1 MTEGGKRTGRRA
13 LVTGAARR
21 IGRAMALD
29 LAAAGWDVAI
39 HYQSSGDAAEA
50 TAEEARRL
58 GVRAATIG
66 ADLLSEAQTVGL
78 VGRAAEALGG
88 PLSLLINNA
97 SLFENDRIG
106 SMTRESW
113 DRGVET
119 NLRAP
124 VHLTQQFAAQAPK
137 AEPDAGGEPVAQ
149 ASVINMID
157 QRVWKPTPDFMSYTV
172 AKSALLAFTR
182 TSAQALAP
190 HVRVNAIGPGPTMR
204 AEGESDAH
212 FARQRRACILGRGSD
227 VEDILVAMRFLLAC
241 KSFTGQMLAVD
252 GGQHLVWQGP
262 DIVGE
267 SAATGRIEG

>member
-1 MTEGGKRTGRRA
+1 MTGGGTRIGRRA

-29 LAAAGWDVAI
+29 LAASGWDVAI
-39 HYQSSGDAAEA
+39 HYQTSGSAAEA
-50 TAEEARRL
+50 TAAEARSF
-58 GVRAATIG
+58 GVRAATLG
-66 ADLLSEAQTVGL
+66 ADLLSEERAEGL
-78 VGRAAEALGG
+78 VARAAEALGG

-113 DRGVET
+113 DRGIET

-124 VHLTQQFAAQAPK
+124 VHLTQQFSAQAPA
-137 AEPDAGGEPVAQ
+137 AEPDARGEPVAQ
-149 ASVINMID
+149 ASIINMID
-157 QRVWKPTPDFMSYTV
+157 QRVWKPTPFFMSYTV

-190 HVRVNAIGPGPTMR
+190 HVRVNAIGPGPTLP
-204 AEGESDAH
+204 AESESEAH
-212 FARQRRACILGRGSD
+212 FARQRGACILGRGSD
-227 VEDILVAMRFLLAC
+227 VEDILAAMRFLLAC
-241 KSFTGQMLAVD
+241 KAFTGQMLAVD

-262 DIVGE
+262 DIVG
-267 SAATGRIEG
+267 